1 MKKLIFTLFVASIFS
16 LSTAYA
22 NALTGDTTTGLSL
35 KAKAKL
41 ELAKQ
46 KMYSGKMI
54 QALTVF
60 KELVY
65 ENPKN
70 GTALYFAGDCAYKLG
85 QVDDAFKFLQDGKAS
100 ANPKPQN
107 FYLLGVIYLNND
119 KVDQALAEFTTYKIK
134 ATDSDI
140 KEHDPDIF
148 ISQCNNA
155 KRLEA
160 NPIQVKVENMGQR
173 VNSKYDDKGPA
184 ITADGKKLFF
194 NSRRPEDKDS
204 PIDVEGDGKYFERIY
219 FTTWDSIN
227 QQWTEADEI
236 PGNINQKNSHVAC
249 TGISADGK
257 QIFLYKNDMTN
268 PEARGGDVFVSKV
281 LSNKWK
287 TPEPLGKPINT
298 SYWEGGACI
307 SPDGSTIY
315 FTSERKGGFGNSDI
329 WMSKRKTKTEWDT
342 PINLGADINTAYDEA
357 GLFLAPD
364 GKTLFFCSNGPN
376 SMGSY
381 DIFRTI
387 NENGKWSK
395 PENLGYPINTTK
407 RDGPFVLGADAH
419 YAYISS
425 DRVGGFG
432 ENDLYRID
440 LQDYAVLEKD
450 FKRKADNTLSIVKGL
465 VRDGFEGKSIEGA
478 EIIFTND
485 AGEKV
490 NITTNENGEYL
501 ITLKGG
507 TTYQVKV
514 SKNGFK
520 PTEDKIVLKLNKTGA
535 AYTIEKQFLLS
546 K

>member
-1 MKKLIFTLFVASIFS
+1 MKKLIFALFIVSTFSIS
-16 LSTAYA
+16 NVYSSV
-22 NALTGDTTTGLSL
+22 GDTTTGLSL

-54 QALTVF
+54 QALTAF
-60 KELVY
+60 KEIVY

-70 GTALYFAGDCAYKLG
+70 GTALYFAGDCSYKLG
-85 QVDDAFKFLQDGKAS
+85 QMDDALKFLQDGKTSAS
-100 ANPKPQN
+100 PKPQN
-107 FYLLGVIYLNND
+107 FYLLGMIYLSND
-119 KVDQALAEFTTYKIK
+119 KVDDALAEFTIYKSK

-140 KEHDPDIF
+140 KDHDPDMC
-148 ISQCNNA
+148 ISQANNA
-155 KRLEA
+155 KRMEA
-160 NPIQVKVENMGQR
+160 NPVQVKVENMGQR
-173 VNSKYDDKGPA
+173 VNSKYEDKGPA

-204 PIDVEGDGKYFERIY
+204 PVDVEGDGKYFERIY
-219 FTTWDSIN
+219 FTNWDSAN
-227 QQWTEADEI
+227 QQWIDADEI

-249 TGISADGK
+249 TGISSDGH

-268 PEARGGDVFVSKV
+268 PEARGGDIFVSKV
-281 LSNKWK
+281 LNNKWK
-287 TPEPLGKPINT
+287 TPETMGKPINT

-307 SPDGSTIY
+307 SPDGNTLF

-329 WMSKRKTKTEWDT
+329 WVSKRKSKTEWDV
-342 PINLGADINTAYDEA
+342 PVNIGGEINTAYDEA

-364 GKTLFFCSNGPN
+364 GKTLFFCSNGPG

-407 RDGPFVLGADAH
+407 RDGPLVLAANAQ
-419 YAYISS
+419 YAYLSS
-425 DRVGGFG
+425 DRPGGFG
-432 ENDLYRID
+432 ENDLYRVD

-465 VRDGFEGKSIEGA
+465 VRDGFEGKAVEGV
-478 EIIFTND
+478 EIVFTND
-485 AGEKV
+485 TGEKV
-490 NITTNENGEYL
+490 SITTNENGEYL

-507 TTYQVKV
+507 VTYQVKV
-514 SKNGFK
+514 TKDGYK
-520 PTEDKIVLKLNKTGA
+520 PTEDKVMLKLNKTGA

>member
-1 MKKLIFTLFVASIFS
+1 MKKLIFTLFIASIFS

-22 NALTGDTTTGLSL
+22 GALTGDTTTGLNL

-54 QALTVF
+54 QALTMF
-60 KELVY
+60 KEIVY

-70 GTALYFAGDCAYKLG
+70 GTALYCAGDCSYKLG
-85 QVDDAFKFLQDGKAS
+85 QIDDALKFLQDGKAS

-107 FYLLGVIYLNND
+107 FYLLGMIYLSND
-119 KVDQALAEFTTYKIK
+119 KVDEALTEFTTYKSK
-134 ATDSDI
+134 ATDADI
-140 KEHDPDIF
+140 KEHDPDVY
-148 ISQCNNA
+148 ISQANNA
-155 KRLEA
+155 KKMEA
-160 NPIQVKVENMGQR
+160 SPVPVKVENMGQR
-173 VNSKYDDKGPA
+173 INSKYDDKGPA

-194 NSRRPEDKDS
+194 NTRRPEDKDS
-204 PIDVEGDGKYFERIY
+204 PIDVEGDGKYFEHIY
-219 FTTWDSIN
+219 VSAWDSVT
-227 QQWTEADEI
+227 QQWNTADEI
-236 PGNINQKNSHVAC
+236 PGNINQKASHVAC

-268 PEARGGDVFVSKV
+268 PEARGGDIFVSKV
-281 LSNKWK
+281 LNNKWK

-307 SPDGSTIY
+307 SPNGNTLY

-329 WMSKRKTKTEWDT
+329 WMAKRKSKTEWDV
-342 PINLGADINTAYDEA
+342 PVNLGADINTAYDEA

-395 PENLGYPINTTK
+395 PENLGYPINTVK
-407 RDGPFVLGADAH
+407 RDGPFVLGANAQ

-425 DRVGGFG
+425 DRLGGFG
-432 ENDLYRID
+432 ENDLYRVD

-450 FKRKADNTLSIVKGL
+450 FKRKADNTLSIIKGS
-465 VRDGFEGKSIEGA
+465 VRDGFEGKVIEGA
-478 EIIFTND
+478 EITFTNE

-490 NITTNENGEYL
+490 SITTNETGEYL

-507 TTYQVKV
+507 ATYQVTV
-514 SKNGFK
+514 TKNGFK
-520 PTEDKIVLKLNKTGA
+520 PTGDKVVLKLNKTGA
-535 AYTIEKQFLLS
+535 AYTVEKQFLLS

>member
-1 MKKLIFTLFVASIFS
+1 MKKLIFTLFIVGTFS
-16 LSTAYA
+16 LSNAYSSV
-22 NALTGDTTTGLSL
+22 GDTTTGLSL

-54 QALTVF
+54 QALTAF
-60 KELVY
+60 KEIVY

-70 GTALYFAGDCAYKLG
+70 GTALYFAGDCSYKLG
-85 QVDDAFKFLQDGKAS
+85 QMDDALKFLQDGKAS
-100 ANPKPQN
+100 ANPKAQN
-107 FYLLGVIYLNND
+107 FYLLGMIYLSND
-119 KVDQALAEFTTYKIK
+119 KVDDALAEFTTYKSK
-134 ATDSDI
+134 ASDSDS
-140 KEHDPDIF
+140 KEHDPDMC
-148 ISQCNNA
+148 ISQANNSV
-155 KRLEA
+155 
-160 NPIQVKVENMGQR
+160 QVKVENMGQR
-173 VNSKYDDKGPA
+173 VNSKYEDKGPA

-219 FTTWDSIN
+219 FTNWDSAN
-227 QQWTEADEI
+227 QQWIDADEI

-268 PEARGGDVFVSKV
+268 PEARGGDIFVSKV
-281 LSNKWK
+281 LNNKWK
-287 TPEPLGKPINT
+287 TPEPMGKPINT
-298 SYWEGGACI
+298 TYWEGGACI
-307 SPDGSTIY
+307 SPDGNTLY

-329 WMSKRKTKTEWDT
+329 WVSKRKSKTEWDA
-342 PINLGADINTAYDEA
+342 PVNIGADINTPYDEA

-407 RDGPFVLGADAH
+407 RDGPFVLGANAQ

-425 DRVGGFG
+425 DRPGGFG
-432 ENDLYRID
+432 ENDLYRVN
-440 LQDYAVLEKD
+440 LQDNAVLEKD
-450 FKRKADNTLSIVKGL
+450 FKRKADNTLSIVKGS
-465 VRDGFEGKSIEGA
+465 VRDGFEGKVIEGA
-478 EIIFTND
+478 EITFTND
-485 AGEKV
+485 AEEKV
-490 NITTNENGEYL
+490 NITTNESGEYL

-507 TTYQVKV
+507 VIYQVSV
-514 SKNGFK
+514 TKNGFK
-520 PTEDKIVLKLNKTGA
+520 PTTDKVTLKLNKTGA
-535 AYTIEKQFLLS
+535 AYTVEKQFLLS